1 MIENGRTL
9 LIGAARRLLVAV
21 LAVGFISIA
30 SPRSAEAS
38 AFMIDL
44 LIASSDSGGGG
55 ASGSGGATDVGSG
68 IFGLGTH
75 GLAGIPNVRLGGVQQ
90 TGGTSLQ
97 STSIVEATEPHEIL
111 NQTQLAGSAGPA
123 LSSSSVAS
131 ASSTRTLITDS
142 SITNLNLG
150 DGDYLAVSGAVAP
163 SLIDSVSG
171 NLPVAKG
178 DDEYVIASPGS
189 SGGTSPSNH
198 DTTGVSGPS
207 DHTGTVDVTSN
218 AGIADILPDIST
230 GIISSAP
237 EITGPLSGTVAN
249 GSSVE
254 ALDAVPEPGSLLLLG
269 SGLAVGA
276 RFLRRRKRLS
286 SL

>member
-1 MIENGRTL
+1 MIENGRTVL
-9 LIGAARRLLVAV
+9 VGVARRSLVAV

-44 LIASSDSGGGG
+44 LIGSSGGGAG
-55 ASGSGGATDVGSG
+55 ASRSGDSTDVGPG
-68 IFGLGTH
+68 ILGLGTH

-97 STSIVEATEPHEIL
+97 SPSIVEPTVPHGIL
-111 NQTQLAGSAGPA
+111 NQTQLAGPAGPA

-131 ASSTRTLITDS
+131 ASSTRAPITDS

-178 DDEYVIASPGS
+178 DDEHVIASPGS

-198 DTTGVSGPS
+198 DTTSASGPS
-207 DHTGTVDVTSN
+207 DHTGN
-218 AGIADILPDIST
+218 AGPTANAAIADILPEIAT
-230 GIISSAP
+230 GIISPGP
-237 EITGPLSGTVAN
+237 EITGPSSGTLAN

-276 RFLRRRKRLS
+276 RLVRRRKRLS
-286 SL
+286 SF

>member
-1 MIENGRTL
+1 MIKNVRTS
-9 LIGAARRLLVAV
+9 LVVV
-21 LAVGFISIA
+21 LAGALISIA

-44 LIASSDSGGGG
+44 LIPSSGGGGGG
-55 ASGSGGATDVGSG
+55 ASRPGDSPDVGSG
-68 IFGLGTH
+68 ILGLGTH

-90 TGGTSLQ
+90 TAGTSLQ
-97 STSIVEATEPHEIL
+97 SPSIVEPTLPHEIL
-111 NQTQLAGSAGPA
+111 NQTQLAGSAGRA

-131 ASSTRTLITDS
+131 ASISNIYTPITDS

-150 DGDYLAVSGAVAP
+150 DGDYLAVSEAVAP

-171 NLPVAKG
+171 NLPVATG
-178 DDEYVIASPGS
+178 NDEHVIASPGS
-189 SGGTSPSNH
+189 SGGTNPSNH
-198 DTTGVSGPS
+198 DTTGASGPS
-207 DHTGTVDVTSN
+207 DHTGN
-218 AGIADILPDIST
+218 ADPTANAPIADILPGVAT
-230 GIISSAP
+230 GIVSSASD
-237 EITGPLSGTVAN
+237 ITGPLSATVAN

-276 RFLRRRKRLS
+276 RLLRRRKRLS
-286 SL
+286 SF